1 MNVLE
6 ASLPLWE
13 AETLGITNP
22 ASWEQTETVLLEMG
36 LIGQPLDDLESAY
49 TNRFVLTFEGQ

>member
-13 AETLGITNP
+13 AETPGLTET
-22 ASWEQTETVLLEMG
+22 ASWEQTEMVLLEMG
-36 LIGQPLDDLESAY
+36 LIDQPLEDLEATH
-49 TNRFVLTFEGQ
+49 TNRFVLSFEGQ